1 VGVGTEAEVD
11 HVERGQEAFFE
22 AEEILE
28 VLEVALSGV
37 VGTKLAVD
45 AVDLRGGE
53 VEGVQESFAGE
64 AIVAVG
70 VVGGDTALVDP
81 EDMDLIPVEGIAG
94 GGELGEQG
102 AGNRAAGEGQGGGGL
117 AGEGVGEA
125 CQDEVGGG
133 LGGGL

>member
-1 VGVGTEAEVD
+1 MD
-11 HVERGQEAFFE
+11 HVEGGQTAFFE
-22 AEEILE
+22 AEKILE
-28 VLEVALSGV
+28 VLDVALSGV
-37 VGTKLAVD
+37 VGAKLAVD
-45 AVDLRGGE
+45 AVDLRGE
-53 VEGVQESFAGE
+53 QLEGVQKGFAGE

-81 EDMDLIPVEGIAG
+81 KEMDLVPVEGIAG

-125 CQDEVGGG
+125 RQDEVGGG